1 MAANWPGSQG
11 SHVLRVTAPGAALA
25 VPMGHNSH
33 AALEL
38 EPLFGLKLPA
48 GQGCQTRREA
58 APASSQTPPLGQ
70 ASQAALPTSGEK
82 EPAAQGKH
90 SSWPL
95 SGWYWPGAQ
104 RKQSEMLAARLLG
117 MWVPAGHFCGR
128 TDPSGQKWPSQQGP
142 LQSEVEWSGAFP

>member
-1 MAANWPGSQG
+1 MSLL
-11 SHVLRVTAPGAALA
+11 SAPGAALA
-25 VPMGHNSH
+25 VPMGHSSH

-48 GQGCQTRREA
+48 GQGCQTRRVV
-58 APASSQTPPLGQ
+58 APASSQKPPLGQ
-70 ASQAALPTSGEK
+70 ASQTALPTSREK

-104 RKQSEMLAARLLG
+104 RKQSETFAAHLLG

-128 TDPSGQKWPSQQGP
+128 TDPSGQKCPSQQGP
-142 LQSEVEWSGAFP
+142 LQSEVMWFDALP